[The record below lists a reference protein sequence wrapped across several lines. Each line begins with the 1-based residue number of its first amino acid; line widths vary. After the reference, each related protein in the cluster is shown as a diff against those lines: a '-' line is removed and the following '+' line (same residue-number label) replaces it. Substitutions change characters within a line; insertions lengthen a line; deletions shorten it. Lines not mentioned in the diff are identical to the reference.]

1 MKRNFLLK
9 TLVILLILITMLANF
24 SFAGNTTTNLK
35 TSLEKM
41 INSNMTVLGN
51 GTRVSSSPL
60 DEGSIVIDDSKIGIK
75 IKVIDNSNNKVEYE
89 NFNLINYKLEN
100 NVYTYNF
107 DMNGFTDYLDFYFE
121 TAGEPKDEMYTLS
134 MLLLQVSLLQNCF
147 LATSEVIG
155 QDISLAYTYFTQ
167 EFEKVNTET
176 EININNNIFKFKIQT
191 NESNDRISIKNASLS
206 VNVNNLKSL
215 NKSMVDTSN
224 YYYVIIGQELLSNSK
239 VSNISN
245 KTYTG
250 SSIKPEVTVKYK
262 GIKLEKGTDYI
273 VSYSNNK
280 NPGKA
285 TVTIKGTG
293 SFKGTIK
300 KTFIIKP
307 KKLTGLKVKS
317 QKTDSIKLN
326 WSKQTGVTGYKLY
339 SYNYS
344 KNKWEYIGKTK
355 DTLYTIKKLK
365 AGTIYKFR
373 VRAYKNVDGTQ
384 YFGSYAS
391 SVKTATKTK
400 KPSISKITTTSKKA
414 TVKWKKVSGAS
425 GYYIY
430 MSTSKNGKYKKIKTV
445 GKSSTSC
452 TKTKLAKNKKY
463 YFKIRSYKTVDGK
476 KIYSSCSSV
485 KSIKIK

>member
-215 NKSMVDTSN
+215 NKSMLDT
-224 YYYVIIGQELLSNSK
+224 
-239 VSNISN
+239 
-245 KTYTG
+245 
-250 SSIKPEVTVKYK
+250 
-262 GIKLEKGTDYI
+262 
-273 VSYSNNK
+273 
-280 NPGKA
+280 
-285 TVTIKGTG
+285 
-293 SFKGTIK
+293 
-300 KTFIIKP
+300 
-307 KKLTGLKVKS
+307 
-317 QKTDSIKLN
+317 
-326 WSKQTGVTGYKLY
+326 
-339 SYNYS
+339 
-344 KNKWEYIGKTK
+344 
-355 DTLYTIKKLK
+355 
-365 AGTIYKFR
+365 
-373 VRAYKNVDGTQ
+373 
-384 YFGSYAS
+384 
-391 SVKTATKTK
+391 
-400 KPSISKITTTSKKA
+400 
-414 TVKWKKVSGAS
+414 
-425 GYYIY
+425 
-430 MSTSKNGKYKKIKTV
+430 
-445 GKSSTSC
+445 
-452 TKTKLAKNKKY
+452 
-463 YFKIRSYKTVDGK
+463 
-476 KIYSSCSSV
+476 
-485 KSIKIK
+485 